1 MKPKKLVMSAFGP
14 YAGRQEIDFALLP
27 ENGLFLVTGD
37 TGAGKT
43 TVFDAITFALYDEAS
58 GSSRETSMFRSKY
71 AAPETETFV
80 ELTFLYRN
88 REYRIRRN
96 PEYERP
102 KARGTGTTLQK
113 AEAELHFPDGHVI
126 TRAKNVTKAVEE
138 LTGLNKDQ
146 FSQIAMIAQ
155 GDFMKLLLAKT
166 GERSEI
172 FRKIFRTGVY
182 QELQQRLK
190 EDYRILNAQY
200 EDVKKERENT
210 LKNVSCEEGDIRGG
224 GLAVMQQG
232 KALYTA
238 ADAEELVQELL
249 KSDQE
254 KTAALDAALQT
265 LNIEIAAGNER
276 LGREKENEK
285 TRRGLEKTKETL
297 TVWQERYEPLKA
309 VFEKEK
315 GREEERNALLVGIR
329 QEEKELAKFEELKR
343 LTAEVRKKQK
353 ETAAAELESTD
364 FAERAEKAE
373 KETEYIREKLLRL
386 GDVSER
392 LAEREQQ
399 YQKLLAQQR
408 DREDLEQKLKV
419 WKELKSQLTAAQ
431 QAYAEEQERYE
442 EISKLYGQLEKA
454 FLDDQA
460 GILAADLK
468 EGERC
473 PVCGSATH
481 PRLAPKISGAPDKR
495 ALEKK
500 KKEAERINES
510 RQEKSR
516 KAAEWIGKVQTAGME
531 ISQLV
536 KDLCSYLEL
545 SEDFALDIAEAGE
558 EQLVLLEN
566 RLFIWKQRIREQQT
580 AQQERVSEARNQKK
594 QKDSLEKRLPA
605 AEKERK
611 DALTARHQAE
621 VTLAKSKEQLA
632 ALTEN
637 CENHKKELQ
646 YENRSIAE
654 AALEQ
659 KNREYQ
665 IRKLAW
671 EKAEHDFHNCEKEIR
686 GCESAVSSLR
696 ERLALAETIDARE
709 EEEKLAAA
717 NDRRSRILK
726 EKERVTSR
734 LDANKK
740 ALCALQKQNR
750 SMEKLEGQWG
760 WMKALCDT
768 ALGNIKGK
776 DRIMLETYIQM
787 SCFEHVIARAN
798 VRFMI
803 MSGGQYEL
811 KRKQGADNQK
821 SQAGLEL
828 NVVDHYNGTER
839 DVRTLSGGESF
850 MASLSLAL
858 GLSDEIQA
866 RAGGI
871 QLDAMFVDEGF
882 GSLDEDTLNEAL
894 KVLDSLGEGRRMIGI
909 ISHVSALKERIG
921 NQIVV
926 EKEPSG
932 GSSTSIRLE

>member
-210 LKNVSCEEGDIRGG
+210 LKNVSCEEGDMRGG
-224 GLAVMQQG
+224 RLAVMQQG

-373 KETEYIREKLLRL
+373 KETEYIREKILRL

-431 QAYAEEQERYE
+431 QAYAEEQKRYE
-442 EISKLYGQLEKA
+442 EISKLYRQLEKA

-632 ALTEN
+632 ALT
-637 CENHKKELQ
+637 
-646 YENRSIAE
+646 
-654 AALEQ
+654 
-659 KNREYQ
+659 
-665 IRKLAW
+665 
-671 EKAEHDFHNCEKEIR
+671 
-686 GCESAVSSLR
+686 
-696 ERLALAETIDARE
+696 
-709 EEEKLAAA
+709 
-717 NDRRSRILK
+717 
-726 EKERVTSR
+726 
-734 LDANKK
+734 
-740 ALCALQKQNR
+740 
-750 SMEKLEGQWG
+750 
-760 WMKALCDT
+760 
-768 ALGNIKGK
+768 
-776 DRIMLETYIQM
+776 
-787 SCFEHVIARAN
+787 
-798 VRFMI
+798 
-803 MSGGQYEL
+803 
-811 KRKQGADNQK
+811 
-821 SQAGLEL
+821 
-828 NVVDHYNGTER
+828 
-839 DVRTLSGGESF
+839 
-850 MASLSLAL
+850 
-858 GLSDEIQA
+858 
-866 RAGGI
+866 
-871 QLDAMFVDEGF
+871 
-882 GSLDEDTLNEAL
+882 
-894 KVLDSLGEGRRMIGI
+894 
-909 ISHVSALKERIG
+909 
-921 NQIVV
+921 
-926 EKEPSG
+926 
-932 GSSTSIRLE
+932 